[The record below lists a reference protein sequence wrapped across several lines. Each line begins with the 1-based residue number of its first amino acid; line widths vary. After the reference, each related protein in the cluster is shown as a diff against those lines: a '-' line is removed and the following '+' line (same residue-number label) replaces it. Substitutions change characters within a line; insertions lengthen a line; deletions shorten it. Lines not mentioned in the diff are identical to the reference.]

1 MKPHVEASPTDV
13 AEDVSAPAGI
23 ALEIHRRALRT
34 PHAEAVVDGEVR
46 LDYATLNVA
55 AAGVAQELGRRGVT
69 AGQAVAVALP
79 RSWRLVCVMLG
90 ILRLGAQVV
99 PLDRQSPVER
109 RHFILRDSAAVA
121 LVHEAI
127 ESVAGLPQHVEVLAA
142 DALVPELPDAA
153 AAVAAVEA
161 PSVPGEV
168 SFLFYTSGT
177 TGQPKGV
184 EVRDAGVRRLA
195 QPGYIR
201 VEPGLRYACLAN
213 PAFDALSFEVW
224 VPLLTG
230 GCCVILSDGDVRTPE
245 RLAAALRHERVDT
258 VFITTAL
265 FNAMVTAVPDC
276 FAAAGEVLV
285 GGEQLDARTIRRWYR
300 DNPDSGT
307 RLLNA
312 YGPTE
317 ASTFALC
324 HPIPRDFDGAVV
336 PIGRPLPQTGAVLVV
351 PGQERVAA
359 PGEVGELL
367 LSGAGLAA
375 GYRNLPEETERRFVR
390 LTWLDGG
397 EERYYRTGDLVRADN
412 EGLVEYVG
420 RTDRQVKVRGFRI
433 EPGEVERRVL
443 THPAVQQAYV
453 CTRRAGQE
461 GPNELLAFVVLRQ
474 ELSYEEFDSHL
485 AAHLPAYMRPHRIHL
500 VAELPLNANSKID
513 EAALLRQADRP
524 WRPASPGAEGPAMTE
539 TERGV
544 VDLAEEILGTTGLGL
559 GDRWIASG
567 GDSLKALRFCFA
579 VRQRWGRELS
589 QAAVL
594 HGDLA
599 AVAGSV
605 ATVRPGEESA
615 LPAPVVSGARSAP
628 ATSEQQRLWLVQRH
642 TPGSR
647 AYSVN
652 QAFRVD
658 GPVDTAGLRRA
669 LRGLVTRHEALR
681 TGFGPG
687 PDGLEQTVSEP
698 YDPWHEPGPQH
709 AWDEEEAH
717 AFADTFF
724 AEPFDLA
731 VPRMLRA
738 CWLPRDDGGTLLLHL
753 HHIAVDGWSLS
764 ILLHDLSAAYA
775 ENGRPEAPAPTPL
788 DFAVWQSDRFAS
800 PAYQAQRA
808 ELLTFYRGLADP
820 LEPLP
825 AQDAAPAPRAHLLH
839 TSLDVVR
846 RAQVDQLCAEFGLT
860 RFQVLLSV
868 FSWCLYGVTGL
879 VSPRVAAPVAG
890 RPVREF
896 ENSVGM
902 MANTVLLPVTVAP
915 GEDLRSHLAR
925 TRTGTGQ
932 VLGCQDVALTDV
944 LTGWEGV
951 GDSTPFDFLFV
962 LENTDFGALR
972 LPGCAQRPLWWAA
985 PEAKC
990 PMTVTV
996 VEHADGLDVLWEYAE
1011 DRFTGEDVEAMA
1023 ELLRRGVDALAAG
1036 GRSTARELVVPYR
1049 RSLPEHGRGPAPD
1062 TGFSTIAEGFGRQV
1076 ARTPHAPAVV
1086 TADGVTL
1093 SYAALDARAAAL
1105 ATELADRYPIP
1116 AGGSP
1121 CRAALYLEPSVEHV
1135 VALLA
1140 LARLNVTAA
1149 PLDPSYPADVLR
1161 RVLKQIDPLC
1171 VLATRDGS
1179 TTLDTLLPDG
1189 VVRHLVVPV
1198 VPAPVKGDG
1207 TSASY
1212 DGQTYGRRTVD
1223 ASAHDG
1229 ARPLYTLFT
1238 SGSTGVPKGVQI
1250 HDRTLCDLIRWQSG
1264 PGGLTAP
1271 AVTQQFSMLAFDV
1284 SFQEIFGTLCTG
1296 GSLQLIRPEWRQD
1309 VPALLDRLDSAGAE
1323 RIFMPYV
1330 ALHLL
1335 AEYAVRLNRYP
1346 SRLREVVTAGEQ
1358 LVCTDSIRRW
1368 FAGLPGA
1375 RLFNHYGPT
1384 ETHVVSALCLEGDPG
1399 QWPERPAIG
1408 RPVAG
1413 ADLRVVDAQGD
1424 PVPTGC
1430 AGELLIGGT
1439 MTTRCYLDETAPDD
1453 TRFVELPG
1461 AGLFYRSGDRAF
1473 FDRGGLLH
1481 YAGRDD
1487 QQIKLSGHRLELGS
1501 VEAALLRHPAV
1512 VNAVV
1517 TRDGEQLTAGL
1528 EIRGETPSAAEL
1540 TAHLSA
1546 LLPSYV
1552 RVDRFRK
1559 LERLPRAPSG
1569 KLDRQSA
1576 ARAPGE
1582 EIRRSAITRTGLSAE
1597 EERLTAAFEEVTG
1610 SAIAPDQT
1618 FFEAGASSLALMRF
1632 HLRCTTALGLRFSIA
1647 DLFEHVTVRSLARHL
1662 TTPRPLTPPAAE
1674 NDELPDPGEPIAVVG
1689 MAVRVPGAPDLAAF
1703 WELVVSGGTGIR
1715 RIDAPEGVVGAH
1727 STLDG
1732 MLDFDPGHFGISP
1745 QEARL
1750 MDPQQRHLLM
1760 AGVQALAHAGL
1771 SDTSA
1776 TRVGLV
1782 AGAGENTYF
1791 QSLLREADPD
1801 RLPDGFQLAL
1811 HHEKD
1816 FLATKVAYHLGLTGP
1831 VFSAQTACS
1840 SSLVAVHLAAGLL
1853 RQGEADV
1860 MLAGGVLIDPGLTGG
1875 YRYRPQHIF
1884 SADGD
1889 CRPFS
1894 DDATGTVGASGV
1906 GVVVLKTLRRARRD
1920 GDTVHA
1926 LITGSA
1932 INNDGAAK
1940 MSYTAPSLAGQREV
1954 IRSAL
1959 SRAGRTGA
1967 DLGYVEAHGTGTR
1980 LGDPIEVGA
1989 LRQAFDV
1996 SESGRCALSSVKS
2009 QLGHMGAAAGVVGLV
2024 RAVLAV
2030 HHGTLPPNLNFRAFN
2045 PEIGPDPAPFYVPAE
2060 ATPWPGGRE
2069 RVAAVSSFGIG
2080 GTNAHV
2086 IVEQDTA
2093 PGPVATREVPECLVL
2108 SASTTDALA
2117 ADASRLADYLQLHP
2131 ERYGFVLRHLQAGR
2145 VARRLRTAAP
2155 VTDAAAAER
2164 WLREVAAGAVPPG
2177 TADPDAITVSAAGRT
2192 AHDLAEDWAAGRT
2205 VDWGAGSAPAPWDF
2219 PPPSFSLS
2227 EHDFDRLP
2235 EKPREVPAATPR
2247 RLPRENWLHQ
2257 PHWVRLRRAA
2267 VADTGAPAGRASTV
2281 VVVASENTPRTALA
2295 PFEAVAA
2302 RVIRVHPAGAFA
2314 RRGPN
2319 AYDADP
2325 ADPASLRRLLDALS
2339 ADGVPAS
2346 ADTEWV
2352 HTLPLDVTG
2361 PVGPGTLEHARHACL
2376 DSTAALAQALTGRN
2390 GSPRVWWLS
2399 YGARPVTGTVERPEL
2414 ALLAGP
2420 VEVAHQESALNG
2432 HWLDLPDGDLSRW
2445 AGHVASVI
2453 AGTRETGRPDGPD
2466 LPRQL
2471 ALRQGYWWRPG
2482 TVPVPEPEGTRP
2494 LVPAGADTV
2503 HLVLGGTGGIGR
2515 AIAAWLLEH
2524 TRGRVL
2530 LLSRNPR
2537 LPEELNGWAHRVGL
2551 VPADLA
2557 TMPVHDVAAAV
2568 AEHTSRLDGVIHAAG
2583 LGHGGLLVRRD
2594 ATAMRDAAAAR
2605 ERGALVVEHLIGAF
2619 RPEIA
2624 VYCSSMSALLGGVG
2638 QSDYAAGASLLD
2650 GFARHRATETETTV
2664 RIGIDWDIW
2673 SETGMATRVLNQDS
2687 RHQAHLAVGL
2697 TVEEGKAV
2705 FAHALAL
2712 QLPQLLVSTTDI
2724 DVSRAFYA
2732 PTGIAAPSARSGPV
2746 HPTDAEEE
2754 ALVVGSDAGGSGEQ
2768 ADTMARVIQDLL
2780 GVDELDPEDSLYDLG
2795 ADSLTLISLIARI
2808 EDDYGVEFDLASF
2821 SHRVSLTEILKH
2833 IEAALTSA
2841 EPTTEAARGT
2851 SRVVLDIWQEGT
2863 GSAVLCLV
2871 HPVGG
2876 DIQAY
2881 RSLVAALG
2889 PAPTVCLIADP
2900 ALRDTGIPAWSLTER
2915 AHHYDAQLR
2924 ERFGG
2929 PDHRLHLAGWSY
2941 GARVAMEMAG
2951 LSESAGRPLESL
2963 HLLDPPPPE
2972 AKALVAAYDEAD
2984 LDRVFAAELGAGAFS
2999 LPAERAQAYAERLAR
3014 CCRANLR
3021 SLGEHR
3027 VRPLVSVPTYLWLAE
3042 HPTAGMPTP
3051 ADPQEPDRQWNT
3063 CLPPSAV
3070 RRYLPTD
3077 HYGIVAAPHVDTVA
3091 ETIRATLASPGA
3103 GARGTADL

>member
-1 MKPHVEASPTDV
+1 MKPRVETSPTDV
-13 AEDVSAPAGI
+13 VEDPGAPAGI
-23 ALEIHRRALRT
+23 AMEIHRRALRT

-55 AAGVAQELGRRGVT
+55 AATVAQQLERHGIT
-69 AGQAVAVALP
+69 AGQAVAVAMP
-79 RSWRLVCVMLG
+79 RSWRLVGVMLG
-90 ILRLGAQVV
+90 ILRLGARVV
-99 PLDRQSPVER
+99 PLDTQSPAER

-121 LVHEAI
+121 LVYETI
-127 ESVAGLPQHVEVLAA
+127 ESVTELPQNVKALAA
-142 DALVPELPDAA
+142 DALLPELPDAA
-153 AAVAAVEA
+153 ATVEA
-161 PSVPGEV
+161 PSAPGEV

-184 EVRDAGVRRLA
+184 EVRDTGVRRLA

-230 GCCVILSDGDVRTPE
+230 GCCVVLSDDDVQTPE
-245 RLAAALRHERVDT
+245 RLDAALRQGRVHT

-265 FNAMVTAVPDC
+265 FNAMVTALPDC

-285 GGEQLDARTIRRWYR
+285 GGEQLNPHVMRRWYR
-300 DNPDSGT
+300 HNAGSRT
-307 RLLNA
+307 RLFNV

-317 ASTFALC
+317 STTFALC
-324 HPIPRDFDGAVV
+324 HPIPRDFDGDVV
-336 PIGRPLPQTGAVLVV
+336 PIGRPLPQSGAVLVV

-367 LSGAGLAA
+367 LTGAGLAA

-390 LTWLDGG
+390 LPWLDGG
-397 EERYYRTGDLVRADN
+397 EERYYRTGDLVRADD
-412 EGLVEYVG
+412 EGLVRYVG

-433 EPGEVERRVL
+433 EPGEVERHVL
-443 THPAVQQAYV
+443 AHPAVQRSHV
-453 CTRRAGQE
+453 CTRRVGQE

-474 ELSYEEFDSHL
+474 DLSYEEFDGHL
-485 AAHLPAYMRPHRIHL
+485 AARLPAYMRPHQIHL
-500 VAELPLNANSKID
+500 VAELPLSANGKVD
-513 EAALLRQADRP
+513 QAALLRQADRP
-524 WRPASPGAEGPAMTE
+524 WRPISSGSRGPAMTE
-539 TERGV
+539 TERQV
-544 VDLAEEILGTTGLGL
+544 VELAEEILGATGLGL
-559 GDRWIASG
+559 GDRWIAHG

-579 VRQRWGRELS
+579 VRQRWGRELT

-594 HGDLA
+594 QGDLA
-599 AVAGSV
+599 AVARSL
-605 ATVRPGEESA
+605 ATVGPGEESTS
-615 LPAPVVSGARSAP
+615 PAPVVSGARSAP
-628 ATSEQQRLWLVQRH
+628 ATSEQQRLWLVQRR

-652 QAFRVD
+652 QAYLVD
-658 GPVDTAGLRRA
+658 GPVDTTALRRA
-669 LRGLVTRHEALR
+669 LRDLVTLHAALR
-681 TGFGPG
+681 TGFGLG
-687 PDGLEQTVSEP
+687 PDGLEQTVGEP
-698 YDPWHEPGPQH
+698 YDPWHEPSPRQ

-738 CWLPRDDGGTLLLHL
+738 CWLPRDGGGTLLLHL

-764 ILLHDLSAAYA
+764 ILLRDLSAAYA
-775 ENGRPEAPAPTPL
+775 ESVRPAEPAPTPL

-800 PAYQAQRA
+800 PAYQAQLD
-808 ELLTFYRGLADP
+808 ELLTFYRGLEEP
-820 LEPLP
+820 QEPLP
-825 AQDAAPAPRAHLLH
+825 ARNAGPAPRAHLLH

-846 RAQVDQLCAEFGLT
+846 RAEVEQLCAEFGLT
-860 RFQVLLSV
+860 RFQVLLTV

-879 VSPRVAAPVAG
+879 VRPRIAAPVAG

-896 ENSVGM
+896 ENSAGM
-902 MANTVLLPVTVAP
+902 MANTVLLPLAVAP
-915 GEDLRSHLAR
+915 DEDLRSHLAR
-925 TRTGTGQ
+925 ARTGTGQ
-932 VLGCQDVALTDV
+932 VLGRQDVAFTDV
-944 LTGWEGV
+944 LTGWDGV
-951 GDSTPFDFLFV
+951 GDGTPFDFLFV

-990 PMTVTV
+990 PMTVSV

-1023 ELLRRGVDALAAG
+1023 QLLRRGVDALAAG
-1036 GRSTARELVVPYR
+1036 GRSTARELVAPYR
-1049 RSLPEHGRGPAPD
+1049 RSLPEHGRGPAPEP
-1062 TGFSTIAEGFGRQV
+1062 GFTTIAEGFGRQV
-1076 ARTPHAPAVV
+1076 ARTPDAPAVV
-1086 TADGVTL
+1086 TADGGTL

-1116 AGGSP
+1116 ADDSP
-1121 CRAALYLEPSVEHV
+1121 CRAALYLDPSVEHV

-1140 LARLNVTAA
+1140 LARLNVTAV

-1161 RVLKQIDPLC
+1161 RVLEQIDPLC
-1171 VLATRDGS
+1171 VLATRDS
-1179 TTLDTLLPDG
+1179 SPTLDTLLPDG

-1198 VPAPVKGDG
+1198 DPAPRTGDG
-1207 TSASY
+1207 TSVSY
-1212 DGQTYGRRTVD
+1212 DGHTYERGAVD
-1223 ASAHDG
+1223 VPAHDG
-1229 ARPLYTLFT
+1229 IRPLYTLFT

-1250 HDRTLCDLIRWQSG
+1250 HDRTLCNLIRWQSG

-1271 AVTQQFSMLAFDV
+1271 AATQQFSMLAFDV

-1309 VPALLDRLDSAGAE
+1309 APALLDRLDSAGTE

-1358 LVCTDSIRRW
+1358 LVCTESIRRW
-1368 FAGLPGA
+1368 FAGLPGT

-1399 QWPERPAIG
+1399 QWPERPAVG

-1430 AGELLIGGT
+1430 TGELLIGGT
-1439 MTTRCYLDETAPDD
+1439 MTTRCYLGEPSLDD

-1473 FDRGGLLH
+1473 FDRAGLLH

-1517 TRDGEQLTAGL
+1517 TRDGDRLTAGL
-1528 EIRGETPSAAEL
+1528 EIRGEAPSADDL
-1540 TAHLSA
+1540 TAHLST

-1552 RVDRFRK
+1552 RVDRFRR
-1559 LERLPRAPSG
+1559 LEKLPRTPSG
-1569 KLDRQSA
+1569 KLDRQA
-1576 ARAPGE
+1576 ALRAPGE
-1582 EIRRSAITRTGLSAE
+1582 EIRRSALARTGLSAE
-1597 EERLTAAFEEVTG
+1597 EERLSSAFEEVTG
-1610 SAIAPDQT
+1610 LVIAPDRT

-1632 HLRCTTALGLRFSIA
+1632 HLRCTTALGLRFNVA
-1647 DLFEHVTVRSLARHL
+1647 DLFEHVTIRSLARHL
-1662 TTPRPLTPPAAE
+1662 TVPQPLTPSAAKS
-1674 NDELPDPGEPIAVVG
+1674 DGHPELPEPGEPIAVVG

-1760 AGVQALAHAGL
+1760 ASVQALAHAGVAG
-1771 SDTSA
+1771 TSA

-1791 QSLLREADPD
+1791 QSLLREADPA

-1831 VFSAQTACS
+1831 AFSAQTACS

-1906 GVVVLKTLRRARRD
+1906 GVVVLKTLRQARRD

-1954 IRSAL
+1954 IRTTL

-1996 SESGRCALSSVKS
+1996 NESGRCALSSVKS

-2030 HHGTLPPNLNFRAFN
+2030 HHGILPPNLNFRAFN
-2045 PEIGPDPAPFYVPAE
+2045 PEIGLDPAPFYVPAE
-2060 ATPWPGGRE
+2060 ATPWPEGRE

-2093 PGPVATREVPECLVL
+2093 PGPVVTREVPGCLVL
-2108 SASTTDALA
+2108 SASSADALA
-2117 ADASRLADYLQLHP
+2117 ADATRIADYLQLHP
-2131 ERYGFVLRHLQAGR
+2131 ERHGFVLRHLQAGR
-2145 VARRLRTAAP
+2145 VPRRLRTAAP
-2155 VTDAAAAER
+2155 VPDAAAAEQ
-2164 WLREVAAGAVPPG
+2164 WLRAVATGTVPPG
-2177 TADPDAITVSAAGRT
+2177 SADPDAVTVSAAGRT
-2192 AHDLAEDWAAGRT
+2192 AHDLAEDWAAGRP
-2205 VDWGAGSAPAPWDF
+2205 VDWGAGSASAPWDF
-2219 PPPSFSLS
+2219 PPPSFSLA
-2227 EHDFDRLP
+2227 EYDFDRLP
-2235 EKPREVPAATPR
+2235 EEPRVAPAAAPR

-2267 VADTGAPAGRASTV
+2267 VADTTVPATVPTGRASAV
-2281 VVVASENTPRTALA
+2281 VVVASESTPQTALT
-2295 PFEAVAA
+2295 PFGTVTS
-2302 RVIRVHPAGAFA
+2302 RVIRVYPAGVFA
-2314 RRGPN
+2314 RRGPD

-2339 ADGVPAS
+2339 EDGVPVS

-2352 HTLPLDVTG
+2352 HALPLDVTG
-2361 PVGPGTLEHARHACL
+2361 PVGSGTLEHARRTCL
-2376 DSTAALAQALTGRN
+2376 DSTAALAQALAGRN

-2399 YGARPVTGTVERPEL
+2399 YGARPVTGPVDRPEL

-2432 HWLDLPDGDLSRW
+2432 HWLDLPDGDLTRW
-2445 AGHVASVI
+2445 AGHVASVV
-2453 AGTRETGRPDGPD
+2453 AGTREAGHRDGPS

-2482 TVPVPEPEGTRP
+2482 TLPVPEPEGTRS

-2537 LPEELNGWAHRVGL
+2537 LPEELNGWADRVGL
-2551 VPADLA
+2551 IPADLA
-2557 TMPVHDVAAAV
+2557 TMPVHEVAAAV
-2568 AEHTSRLDGVIHAAG
+2568 AGHTSRLDGVIHAAG

-2594 ATAMRDAAAAR
+2594 ATAMRNAAAVR

-2638 QSDYAAGASLLD
+2638 QSDYAAGAGLLD
-2650 GFARHRATETETTV
+2650 GFAHHRAAETEATV

-2673 SETGMATRVLNQDS
+2673 RETGMAARVLDTDS

-2724 DVSRAFYA
+2724 DVSRVFYA
-2732 PTGIAAPSARSGPV
+2732 AAGIADGSSGSGPV
-2746 HPTDAEEE
+2746 HPTDGEEG
-2754 ALVVGSDAGGSGEQ
+2754 AFVAGGSGER
-2768 ADTMARVIQDLL
+2768 ADAMARVIQDLL
-2780 GVDELDPEDSLYDLG
+2780 GVNELDPEDSLYDLG
-2795 ADSLTLISLIARI
+2795 ADSLTLISLVARI

-2841 EPTTEAARGT
+2841 EPTTEAAC
-2851 SRVVLDIWQEGT
+2851 SAARVVLDIWQEGT

-2900 ALRDTGIPAWSLTER
+2900 ALRDPEMPAWSLAER
-2915 AHHYDAQLR
+2915 ARHYDAELR

-2951 LSESAGRPLESL
+2951 LGESAGRPLEAL
-2963 HLLDPPPPE
+2963 YLLDPPPPR
-2972 AKALVAAYDEAD
+2972 AKALVAAYDEAH
-2984 LDRVFAAELGAGAFS
+2984 LEKVFAAELGAGASS
-2999 LPAERAQAYAERLAR
+2999 LPTEHAQAYAERLAR
-3014 CCRANLR
+3014 CCRANLH
-3021 SLGEHR
+3021 SLGEHH

-3042 HPTAGMPTP
+3042 HPTACMPTP
-3051 ADPQEPDRQWNT
+3051 ADPQEPERQWNT